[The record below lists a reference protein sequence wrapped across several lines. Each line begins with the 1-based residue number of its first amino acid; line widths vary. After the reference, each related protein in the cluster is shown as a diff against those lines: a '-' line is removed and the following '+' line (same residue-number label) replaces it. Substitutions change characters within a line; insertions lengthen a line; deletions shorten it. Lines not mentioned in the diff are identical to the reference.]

1 MQNVITADEL
11 LETSDVSLVVSPVLV
26 FNLGKYKSQKWNK
39 DVKSEWKAKTWEPL
53 RSSVTSSLSLILY
66 SQSQKRLEVHFHFVS
81 KKRFIFKD
89 RTRSLVGHTSS
100 FTGTSRSCCNRLN
113 RCQNHDASRAKHFNL
128 TTTQRRRVPG
138 ETLQC
143 ETTGRVHRLDYIYL
157 QICSR

>member
-11 LETSDVSLVVSPVLV
+11 LETSDGSLVVSPVLV

-89 RTRSLVGHTSS
+89 RTRSLVGHTLS
-100 FTGTSRSCCNRLN
+100 FTGTSRSCCNR
-113 RCQNHDASRAKHFNL
+113 SRAKHFNL
-128 TTTQRRRVPG
+128 TTTQCQRVPG